1 MNVNPNALVSYNV
14 PIMKVV
20 EAIREGNNDVGGRLV
35 EFSGAEYMVRGR
47 GYAIDDEEMEVGLRC
62 VAAPIR
68 NHTGEVAAAIS
79 VSAPVQRMSKKSV
92 LVTAPNV
99 IAAGESISRRLGY
112 LPSFAGAH
120 LGD

>member
-1 MNVNPNALVSYNV
+1 MRA
-14 PIMKVV
+14 
-20 EAIREGNNDVGGRLV
+20 
-35 EFSGAEYMVRGR
+35 R
-47 GYAIDDEEMEVGLRC
+47 GYAIDDEEMEIGLRC

-92 LVTAPNV
+92 LSTVPNV
-99 IAAGESISRRLGY
+99 IAAADSISRRLGY
-112 LPSFAGAH
+112 MPSLSGAH